1 MIVDVALTNTF
12 TSESLIVDVR
22 SSVCVVIDAIRAT
35 TTIAT
40 IFGMGAEDII
50 IASTINE
57 AFKLK
62 KYFPERVLCGEK
74 DGIKPYGFDFGN
86 SPMELSSRN
95 LSGKKIIFKT
105 TNGTVSFLK
114 VIAAP
119 AVYSLAGVNLRY
131 TMDFIAKYAYEN
143 SRNILIICSGHEK
156 RIAYED
162 TYIAGLAVKHLMTKP
177 YNFNYSESAKLVHA
191 SALAEKDIKS
201 AFSKSISV
209 KILIELGLE
218 GDIPFSAE
226 LNNYDLLIESSIFN
240 PKKKI
245 RDIKELLILRAC
257 KPAEDYLN

>member
-12 TSESLIVDVR
+12 TSESLIVDVK
-22 SSVCVVIDAIRAT
+22 SSVCVVIDVIRAT

-40 IFGMGAEDII
+40 IFGMGAKDII
-50 IASTINE
+50 IASTLDE

-74 DGIKPYGFDFGN
+74 DAIRPDGFDFGN
-86 SPMELSSRN
+86 SPMELSSLN
-95 LSGKKIIFKT
+95 LKGKKVILKT

-131 TMDFIAKYAYEN
+131 TMDFIAKYAHEN
-143 SRNILIICSGHEK
+143 SRNILIICSGQEK
-156 RIAYED
+156 KIAYDD

-177 YNFNYSESAKLVHA
+177 YTFNYSESAKLVHA

-201 AFSKSISV
+201 AFSKSISA
-209 KILIELGLE
+209 KILKESGLE
-218 GDIPFSAE
+218 GDIPFCAE
-226 LNNYDLLIESSIFN
+226 LNNYDLLIESSILN
-240 PKKKI
+240 PEKNI
-245 RDIKELLILRAC
+245 RDIKELLILRASRL
-257 KPAEDYLN
+257 A